1 MTSLKI
7 DRDGELKMY
16 QQKNSPYK
24 TNFRQEAILKR
35 RELTTNALL
44 RFEKTQN
51 KSQQERQ
58 SASRSLV
65 TIDTHKARSNSEV
78 LRLVIRDL
86 GWREYTFPRRDQNCD
101 VTWHAISYFDQSDIF
116 TGQINKFPGSLE
128 IFHKV
133 NLFRWLEFM
142 KSVFPEKYNFFPRT
156 WFLPHQYNDFVTEVR
171 SMNEK
176 KPQNKPM
183 FIVKPSEG
191 SQGEGIYLLR
201 DPRQYNH
208 YNGRN
213 HVIQEY
219 LSDVFLIDKFKFD
232 LRVYVVLKSIEPLEF
247 HICREGLA
255 RFSTVPYEQ
264 PNNKNMAETF
274 MHLTNYSLNKKSSEF
289 KISDKDDEGSK
300 RKLSAVFKVIEK
312 LGHDVDLLWEKID
325 KMVTLTL
332 IAVAGELKVELQGAI
347 PPGKLGPT
355 CFQIL
360 GFDILLLKDL
370 EPSLLE
376 VNSNPSLSI
385 TEEHETPTGGVEYK
399 ISSKDEEI
407 KRKLIRDTLIL
418 IAPKNKY
425 TRKRRKRTRRKL
437 REGEEE
443 MDVDTADSRSRHR
456 RHRRREKAIS
466 IKFNDEDEGGD
477 SKKSIFDESPKF
489 VRTETCRVFIEGEG
503 EVHFTEQGP
512 TNSKYKSR
520 HRNRKSSSHG
530 SKNRKHKRKHRDP
543 ERMDTSDHLPPV
555 IPSQE
560 QEEVKTED
568 EDDQNVDA
576 PHETSENSQEESSEE
591 EYEEEESCLRE
602 IFPAV
607 YGKSFEDE
615 RILEKIADI
624 FISCLGVKG
633 SMRMGPTMFRLFAR
647 KCRLNKR
654 GITNAAIDILYID
667 MQRKF
672 EYLNPDR
679 TAGVCF
685 FAFAGGC
692 VRLASLFN
700 GSSLTSQLRNFLE
713 HCQTFMRIPS
723 EWEAEAVLKARQRFS
738 QRAREGMLEDGTEEI
753 YELSFKGLCFLGFVS
768 ACYEIAR
775 QLFYSTSKS
784 QMLRS
789 VIDYCSQNLRDSQ
802 SAGSLQRRKKKYDPS
817 QWRESSPQTEIGK
830 GMTQKPVRF
839 TTIRQLTSL
848 DELTSFLKKDN
859 LNVRRTRTL
868 YGNMAD

>member
-1 MTSLKI
+1 
-7 DRDGELKMY
+7 
-16 QQKNSPYK
+16 
-24 TNFRQEAILKR
+24 
-35 RELTTNALL
+35 LL
-44 RFEKTQN
+44 
-51 KSQQERQ
+51 
-58 SASRSLV
+58 
-65 TIDTHKARSNSEV
+65 
-78 LRLVIRDL
+78 
-86 GWREYTFPRRDQNCD
+86 
-101 VTWHAISYFDQSDIF
+101 
-116 TGQINKFPGSLE
+116 
-128 IFHKV
+128 
-133 NLFRWLEFM
+133 
-142 KSVFPEKYNFFPRT
+142 
-156 WFLPHQYNDFVTEVR
+156 
-171 SMNEK
+171 
-176 KPQNKPM
+176 
-183 FIVKPSEG
+183 
-191 SQGEGIYLLR
+191 
-201 DPRQYNH
+201 
-208 YNGRN
+208 
-213 HVIQEY
+213 
-219 LSDVFLIDKFKFD
+219 
-232 LRVYVVLKSIEPLEF
+232 
-247 HICREGLA
+247 
-255 RFSTVPYEQ
+255 
-264 PNNKNMAETF
+264 
-274 MHLTNYSLNKKSSEF
+274 NYSFHSNQ
-289 KISDKDDEGSK
+289 DDEGSK

-312 LGHDVDLLWEKID
+312 MGHDVDLLWEKID

-355 CFQIL
+355 CFQ
-360 GFDILLLKDL
+360 FRRSFRRKDFY
-370 EPSLLE
+370 SQ
-376 VNSNPSLSI
+376 VQ
-385 TEEHETPTGGVEYK
+385 TC
-399 ISSKDEEI
+399 
-407 KRKLIRDTLIL
+407 
-418 IAPKNKY
+418 IAVGDDS
-425 TRKRRKRTRRKL
+425 REGEGRRKRTRRKL

-477 SKKSIFDESPKF
+477 SKKSIFDESPK
-489 VRTETCRVFIEGEG
+489 
-503 EVHFTEQGP
+503 
-512 TNSKYKSR
+512 N
-520 HRNRKSSSHG
+520 
-530 SKNRKHKRKHRDP
+530 KRR
-543 ERMDTSDHLPPV
+543 
-555 IPSQE
+555 
-560 QEEVKTED
+560 TED

-607 YGKSFEDE
+607 FGKSFEDE

-738 QRAREGMLEDGTEEI
+738 QRAREGMFEDGTEEI
-753 YELSFKGLCFLGFVS
+753 YELSFKGERSKTQVPDDWPTLLEEKYTDRTFSNPQKKHTSIFSLLQSLRRLPGWTRTPLGGMAYNRVRFRTTVAAQCYGLCFLGFVS

-817 QWRESSPQTEIGK
+817 QWRESSPQTESRK
-830 GMTQKPVRF
+830 GPTQKPVRF

-859 LNVRRTRTL
+859 LNMRRTRTL
-868 YGNMAD
+868 YGYMAD